1 MPALGNQP
9 RIRGQDRDL
18 VYLLQ
23 LARRHNLT
31 ASTLHDSLQ
40 AAWRRGKARCGE
52 LLIEIRLRGEGS
64 STYMFSV
71 KGQPLAQANIQNDS
85 IRKLTRL
92 PEEFSHLLDDEK
104 PSDSAKLDAGSK
116 SAIGNLRYGL
126 NAVSFKAQVVKKSEV
141 RAVTSKDGTP
151 LLVCDVTLSDGTGQI
166 PLAVWN
172 SQIGTISE
180 GDLVQVQNAWLR
192 SFRGERQLSL
202 RKTGLL
208 TVLEPANS
216 EHITAA

>member
-1 MPALGNQP
+1 
-9 RIRGQDRDL
+9 
-18 VYLLQ
+18 
-23 LARRHNLT
+23 
-31 ASTLHDSLQ
+31 
-40 AAWRRGKARCGE
+40 
-52 LLIEIRLRGEGS
+52 
-64 STYMFSV
+64 MFSV